1 MLKSSALFS
10 ALASHSNHNLIK
22 SGSNTSSLSSRRP
35 SKRLEEREQGQD
47 GSWRWTFRLELEP
60 VHFGP
65 VRVCG
70 YTVFFFL
77 LPPNRFSV
85 ESPSNPVSSRSSP
98 KKKCLCLC
106 AGDTGNRV
114 GDSNSIS
121 SSRARSCSFLP
132 LVPFSHKHTLDST
145 EIFSVS
151 KSKREPYIKI

>member
-10 ALASHSNHNLIK
+10 ALAPHSNHNLIK

-35 SKRLEEREQGQD
+35 SKRLGEREQGQG

-60 VHFGP
+60 VHLAPYLCADIQFSSFFC
-65 VRVCG
+65 RQ
-70 YTVFFFL
+70 TVSRL
-77 LPPNRFSV
+77 NRLQIPLVV
-85 ESPSNPVSSRSSP
+85 EAPQ
-98 KKKCLCLC
+98 KKCLCLC